1 MRIVYSTE
9 SVTRNG
15 GIQTVTIIK
24 ANALAEIE
32 GNEVFIIVPH
42 INGESPRKISP
53 KVHLINLDIKEY
65 WVSVWKQPARNRTY
79 KRLLQNELE
88 KIGPD
93 IVISTGVAG
102 GASTELE
109 VTDVVVGTDYV
120 YHDVYCGKEVEYG
133 RMVGMPPRFV
143 ADDTLLAKARALQT
157 ETRIHTGRIVSGD
170 WFVDSKEKMRS
181 ILHHFPDAMAVDME
195 SASIAQTCF
204 LHGVPFVSFRIISD
218 IPLKDTDAAQYW
230 DFWQRIA
237 NGSFEVTRQYLEML

>member
-1 MRIVYSTE
+1 MEKEMVQLRSLL
-9 SVTRNG
+9 S
-15 GIQTVTIIK
+15 
-24 ANALAEIE
+24 EIRE
-32 GNEVFIIVPH
+32 HTDDRQVVVSGVIGNNEIFLQQC
-42 INGESPRKISP
+42 GMG
-53 KVHLINLDIKEY
+53 KVNSAVGCTTLIHDY
-65 WVSVWKQPARNRTY
+65 H
-79 KRLLQNELE
+79 
-88 KIGPD
+88 PD

>member
-1 MRIVYSTE
+1 MKVGVIVAMEKEMVQLRALLSDVSDHE
-9 SVTRNG
+9 G
-15 GIQTVTIIK
+15 GRQRVVSGTI
-24 ANALAEIE
+24 
-32 GNEVFIIVPH
+32 GQNEVFMQQC
-42 INGESPRKISP
+42 GMG
-53 KVHLINLDIKEY
+53 KVNSAVGCTTLIHDY
-65 WVSVWKQPARNRTY
+65 H
-79 KRLLQNELE
+79 
-88 KIGPD
+88 PD